1 MGRKPSC
8 GCSPRNLPVVSVV
21 FRSLLY
27 NLQLGLGG
35 SSAANQMSTC
45 DLVAAANRFVALLP
59 TSNQTALLRVR
70 QPTVLNFSEATFPRR
85 LRGKPVFYPFSG
97 VDLLNARLFFP
108 SSRMYHLVA
117 NIQVGDVDCLCRA
130 ACVSTAF
137 DVARGFLD
145 SWASFHFARLSTGRM
160 EGLAASQQGGSTIGV
175 FPALLLNLALDFSG
189 PVEVVGLEYGSTGNG
204 SGSVLRLQTRQ
215 FSVTYR
221 SLILSLTPE
230 DTTPQKDNVPELAA
244 WRAGSAHID
253 EQLQALRHTL
263 SDGAHGGSGSSHCG
277 SGFVTIFKSAPHW
290 ICSASWMARWVLQNS
305 VAVLQDETGLQPLQ
319 YDSIAPARWLTRCA
333 GHFVSFFPR
342 EASWYTTEAPA
353 LKSAFPGPQLP
364 FQFGYG
370 IGGKS
375 EHGVLLAA
383 WRESCASEELHNRA
397 PTAFTDAGGA
407 TAAAASASNSGR
419 LLPRRC
425 RHP

>member
-1 MGRKPSC
+1 MQVLAFPSF
-8 GCSPRNLPVVSVV
+8 SMADLFSLDIVAPLPLPGAELPLRA
-21 FRSLLY
+21 FLPEEK
-27 NLQLGLGG
+27 GLRE
-35 SSAANQMSTC
+35 NMSTC
-45 DLVAAANRFVALLP
+45 DLVAAANRFVSLLP
-59 TSNQTALLRVR
+59 TSNQTALLWAR
-70 QPTVLNFSEATFPRR
+70 QSAVLNFSETTFPRR
-85 LRGKPVFYPFSG
+85 LQGKPVFYPFSG
-97 VDLLNARLFFP
+97 VDLLNARLLFP

-117 NIQVGDVDCLCRA
+117 NMQVGDVDCLCRA

-137 DVARGFLD
+137 DVARGYLN
-145 SWASFHFARLSTGRM
+145 SWASFNFARLSTGRM
-160 EGLAASQQGGSTIGV
+160 ERLAASQQGGSTMGV

-215 FSVTYR
+215 FAVTYR
-221 SLILSLTPE
+221 SLLLSLTPE

-290 ICSASWMARWVLQNS
+290 ICGTSWMARWVLQNS

-333 GHFVSFFPR
+333 GHFVGFFPR

-353 LKSAFPGPQLP
+353 LKSTFPGPQLP

-370 IGGKS
+370 VGGKS

-383 WRESCASEELHNRA
+383 WRESCE
-397 PTAFTDAGGA
+397 T
-407 TAAAASASNSGR
+407 SA
-419 LLPRRC
+419 LI
-425 RHP
+425 